1 MSGKTRAR
9 AIIAILGGIAV
20 GGAVMLAVAPRPFL
34 PPLPPPPSITAPRGD
49 LPTGVVAFEER
60 IQAGAEYDLL
70 GSGFCLELPNGEVI
84 GVTTAHSM
92 GGRDFA
98 PMAFTIAGRG
108 ERAATF
114 SRLRVSRGQPRTGA
128 DMTIDHVLLRPDSP
142 PAPAYVL
149 RPDPRGAP
157 QPGERVLLYSG
168 LGDGRGGQ
176 RILPGVVESV
186 DGNGAWVR
194 MDSVFDP
201 GLMSGSP
208 VLSQHTGCVVG
219 MTIAMSW
226 KPGALM
232 IGLNP
237 VGAIL
242 SRAMAD
248 H

>member
-70 GSGFCLELPNGEVI
+70 GSGFCLELPNGQVI

-186 DGNGAWVR
+186 DGNGVWVR

-219 MTIAMSW
+219 MTIAMRW